1 MKSYPLSKS
10 MIQDLSRCLLR
21 EELYRRQ
28 SAEGLGKSALAYTA
42 ESAGCTHFPRLLY
55 QIARN

>member
-10 MIQDLSRCLLR
+10 MIQDLSWGLLR
-21 EELYRRQ
+21 EELYRGQ

-42 ESAGCTHFPRLLY
+42 ESAGCTHSPRLL
-55 QIARN
+55 